1 MTDYVTA
8 QKADTMAA
16 AIAKAE
22 GFPVLGS
29 LPNRC
34 HNPGDLKLGDR
45 GWGIEDG
52 KTIFLKADFG
62 APLDDKSDG
71 ASALRRQCL
80 AMLCGASHE
89 YSINDSLL
97 TVAYRWTGRDNAL
110 AWAQIVGQALGINSN
125 TTLRRYLLDSEE
137 A

>member
-1 MTDYVTA
+1 
-8 QKADTMAA
+8 MAA

-22 GFPVLGS
+22 GFPVSGS

-34 HNPGDLKLGDR
+34 HNPGDMKLGDR
-45 GWGIEDG
+45 GWGVEQD

-80 AMLCGASHE
+80 AMLSGASHD
-89 YSINDSLL
+89 YSPNDTLL

-125 TTLRRYLLDSEE
+125 TTLRRYVLATEE